1 MNVASFFV
9 LAVLLWNKTAWAVE
23 METSASGMT
32 LWQILRAG
40 GVVMVILGI
49 LSLIILFLMIYLLL
63 YLDPRKLVPAELTH
77 QCLKFINEKKY
88 DLARK
93 SLAGSD
99 SLVKNIL
106 IAGLDR
112 VNLGEEAVQ
121 ETIELTARKEVTSL
135 WSLLNYISDIGQI
148 APMLGL
154 LGNVLGMIRAFN
166 NIAFETG
173 VVKPIALAGGVA
185 EAMITTAGGLSI
197 GILAMIVYP
206 IIRARVQ
213 NITNLLETETSVILK
228 AFSHGKA

>member
-1 MNVASFFV
+1 MKILSYLTLFGIFLEKN
-9 LAVLLWNKTAWAVE
+9 AWAAE
-23 METSASGMT
+23 AQSSHSGMT
-32 LWQILRAG
+32 LWQTLQSG

-49 LSLIILFLMIYLLL
+49 LSLIILSLMIFLLL
-63 YLDPRKLVPAELTH
+63 YLDPLKLVPSELTH
-77 QCLKFINEKKY
+77 KCLQYVTQKKY

-93 SLAGSD
+93 AISGNE
-99 SLVKNIL
+99 SLVKNIIL
-106 IAGLDR
+106 AGLDR
-112 VNLGEEAVQ
+112 VNLGEEAVH
-121 ETIELTARKEVTSL
+121 ETVELTARKEVTTL
-135 WSLLNYISDIGQI
+135 WSFLNYISDIGQV

-166 NIAFETG
+166 NVAFETG

-197 GILAMIVYP
+197 GILAMIIYP

-228 AFSHGKA
+228 AFSHGTA